1 MGFIVTS
8 DGIKNDQCYC
18 YCSPVPLC
26 EHDHKSQQRVDT
38 LALWVML
45 GTGALLARLATR
57 SESFSGSPLGVWGQN
72 PACVLAVVQGW
83 DSSFPVR

>member
-1 MGFIVTS
+1 MALRMISATAIAHQFLSVNTTTKAS
-8 DGIKNDQCYC
+8 
-18 YCSPVPLC
+18 
-26 EHDHKSQQRVDT
+26 RVDT

-45 GTGALLARLATR
+45 GTGALLARLAMR
-57 SESFSGSPLGVWGQN
+57 SVSFSGSPLGVGGQN